1 MGGVKIKK
9 ISPKQF
15 KNAVAGGVAKFTG
28 FDPRKIH
35 SAKDFG
41 KQLASGVYT
50 VSGAK
55 QVVTSGK
62 ALSKC
67 KPNDSKCIAAN
78 LGGIAAVGVGKI
90 PGVGFVAGVAMS
102 QGLQQAQQ
110 KTNKDIQKKKE
121 ADKKVEEAKRVAA
134 AATTP
139 EAKRVAEHKLKVA
152 EQQQAAAAAVVAKDE
167 KKVSVEKEKAE
178 EVQQQVLEQV
188 KQLPPEKQEQ
198 IFQQSQQA
206 IAQPNSAA
214 VTGDASAISS
224 EKPTAAQL
232 TSEVQATEA
241 AEGNK
246 LIAAQQYEQS
256 KALEAISAQL
266 VEKKIMGIPQTKF
279 FMIVGGFAFVLLF
292 LVMLLK

>member
-1 MGGVKIKK
+1 MGGIKIKK
-9 ISPKQF
+9 ITPKQF
-15 KNAVAGGVAKFTG
+15 KNAVAGGTAKFTG

-67 KPNDSKCIAAN
+67 KPNDAKCIAAN

-110 KTNKDIQKKKE
+110 KANKDIQKKRE
-121 ADKKVEEAKRVAA
+121 ADKKVEEAKRAVS

-139 EAKRVAEHKLKVA
+139 EAKKVA
-152 EQQQAAAAAVVAKDE
+152 EQTLQAAEEKQASAAAVVAKDE
-167 KKVSVEKEKAE
+167 QKVTAEKEKAE
-178 EVQQQVLEQV
+178 QVQQEVLAQV
-188 KQLPPEKQEQ
+188 KQLPPDKQEQ
-198 IFQQSQQA
+198 IFKQSQEA
-206 IAQPNSAA
+206 IAQPS
-214 VTGDASAISS
+214 VPVVI
-224 EKPTAAQL
+224 
-232 TSEVQATEA
+232 SEVSATEA
-241 AEGNK
+241 AEGTK

-256 KALEAISAQL
+256 KALEAISSQL
-266 VEKKIMGIPQTKF
+266 TEKKIMGIPQSKF
-279 FMIVGGFAFVLLF
+279 FMIIGGFAFFLL
-292 LVMLLK
+292 LTIMILK

>member
-1 MGGVKIKK
+1 MGGIKIKK
-9 ISPKQF
+9 ITPKQF
-15 KNAVAGGVAKFTG
+15 KNAVASGTAKFTG

-67 KPNDSKCIAAN
+67 KPNDAKCIAAN

-110 KTNKDIQKKKE
+110 KANKDIQKKRE
-121 ADKKVEEAKRVAA
+121 ADKKVEEAKRSAA

-139 EAKRVAEHKLKVA
+139 EAKKVA
-152 EQQQAAAAAVVAKDE
+152 EQTLQVAEQEQASAAAVVAKDE
-167 KKVSVEKEKAE
+167 QKVAVEQEKAE
-178 EVQQQVLEQV
+178 KVQQAVLDQV
-188 KQLPPEKQEQ
+188 KQLPPNKQEE
-198 IFQQSQQA
+198 IFKQSQEA
-206 IAQPNSAA
+206 IATQPS
-214 VTGDASAISS
+214 VPVVI
-224 EKPTAAQL
+224 
-232 TSEVQATEA
+232 SEVAATEA
-241 AEGNK
+241 AEGTK

-256 KALEAISAQL
+256 KALEAISSQL
-266 VEKKIMGIPQTKF
+266 TEKKIMGIPQSKF
-279 FMIVGGFAFVLLF
+279 FMIIGGFAFFLL
-292 LVMLLK
+292 LIIMILK